1 MLLAFLTNSTCSES
15 FSIVLHGKFRIRVPI
30 DSGGY
35 YVRDVPAGKSLG
47 MPGMF
52 VDNRKSREILC
63 LRKSELANIQASAF
77 EALALSEPRV
87 ALRVTRIFASN
98 AAAAEGELIQR
109 YLAVENDVASP
120 KTIAI
125 LALSSSAPVE
135 VFTTQLVKAI
145 IDTGLKSAAA
155 IAVLNSDRIINAL
168 GGGVFDN
175 AGNVRLESYIDRV
188 EENAEVT
195 LLVADISPR
204 STWNKACIAHVSKP
218 WYYASIY

>member
-1 MLLAFLTNSTCSES
+1 
-15 FSIVLHGKFRIRVPI
+15 VLHGKFRIRVPI

-52 VDNRKSREILC
+52 VENRQSREILC

-87 ALRVTRIFASN
+87 ALRVTRI
-98 AAAAEGELIQR
+98 
-109 YLAVENDVASP
+109 ASP

-145 IDTGLKSAAA
+145 IDTGLKSAAS